1 MENVYFID
9 SSMMSEF
16 STMRGMVRDSVLKI
30 DNPYVLDVLNALE
43 QELKNNKTVIAAIA
57 ENEVSYMK
65 NPE

>member
-16 STMRGMVRDSVLKI
+16 STMLGMVHDKSIRI
-30 DNPYVLDVLNALE
+30 DNPYVLDVLIALE
-43 QELKNNKTVIAAIA
+43 QGLKNNKTVISAIA

-65 NPE
+65 NL